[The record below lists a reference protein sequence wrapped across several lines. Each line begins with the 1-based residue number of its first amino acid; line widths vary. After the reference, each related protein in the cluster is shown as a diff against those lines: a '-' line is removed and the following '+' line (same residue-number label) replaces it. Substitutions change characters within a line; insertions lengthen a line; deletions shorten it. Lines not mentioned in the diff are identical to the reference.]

1 MRPLIVKNEYLLEII
16 GKSTRL
22 FQVFFKNIAENI
34 DHSYV
39 RSSPF
44 PAKHQKSVKAVFS
57 ALSSLRQSA
66 FFHAEKRVSAR
77 LF

>member
-1 MRPLIVKNEYLLEII
+1 MRPLIVKHEYLSEII

-22 FQVFFKNIAENI
+22 FQVSFKNIAENI

-39 RSSPF
+39 RPF
-44 PAKHQKSVKAVFS
+44 PAKYQKSVKAAFS
-57 ALSSLRQSA
+57 ALLSLRQSA
-66 FFHAEKRVSAR
+66 FFHAEKRVSGR